1 MARKKH
7 YIATYNEKD
16 RQAYL
21 FLNNVRHST
30 KAQLQ
35 TFISQNR
42 IKSYLKEKLVERL
55 QTAQGDYYKLTDK
68 GYKIFEQQFE
78 RQNYKYNSQSPEHDI
93 ALAQKYIDTYKATDG
108 NFKWLNETDLKQLR
122 DSQLD
127 ELRARGE
134 WERAEMLRTASITD
148 CIIQTD
154 IIIAYDVVTDNYS
167 KATMELKEQYA
178 QALQIKLETQ
188 KI

>member
-7 YIATYNEKD
+7 YLQISNKD
-16 RQAYL
+16 INVYRL
-21 FLNNVRHST
+21 LNNCCHST
-30 KAQLQ
+30 REQLKYFA
-35 TFISQNR
+35 TENR
-42 IKSYLKEKLVERL
+42 IKSYLKEKLIQELKTHSGTYYRL
-55 QTAQGDYYKLTDK
+55 TQK
-68 GYKIFEQQFE
+68 GYKEFEKSFE
-78 RQNYKYNSQSPEHDI
+78 RENYKYVSQSPEHDVM
-93 ALAQKYIDTYKATDG
+93 LSQKYIDTYKATDG

-122 DSQLD
+122 ESQLD

-134 WERAEMLRTASITD
+134 WERAEILRTASITD

-154 IIIAYDVVTDNYS
+154 VTIAYDVITDNYS
-167 KATMELKEQYA
+167 KATIELKEQYA